1 MNIIIADDHAIFRD
15 SLEFMLCNKTSHKV
29 LCTVA
34 NIQDLKNVIQQYL
47 VDLILIDYHMPEGDT
62 LAAAEYIKQRYD
74 NVKLVFLTGSQ
85 ASFTLKHIVSS
96 RADGVLHKEES
107 AEAIITA
114 IEKVANNLRV
124 VSTIIQEKIALVNFE
139 LTAREFH
146 ALALIVRGYT
156 SLEIAGFMNISP
168 RTVDKHKEN
177 IMQKMG
183 VSNVVQLVNQAHSL
197 KLFCE
202 ESLGS
207 QQGS

>member
-15 SLEFMLCNKTSHKV
+15 SLEFMLCNKTAHKV

-34 NIQDLKNVIQQYL
+34 NIQDLKSAILQYP
-47 VDLILIDYHMPEGDT
+47 VELILIDYHMPEGDT
-62 LAAAEYIKQRYD
+62 LAAAEYIKQRHFEL
-74 NVKLVFLTGSQ
+74 KLVFLTGSQ
-85 ASFTLKHIVSS
+85 ACFTLKQIVSS

-107 AEAIITA
+107 AEVIISA
-114 IEKVANNLRV
+114 IEKIANNLRV
-124 VSTIIQEKIALVNFE
+124 VSPAIQEKIALADFE

-146 ALALIVRGYT
+146 ALNLIVQGYT

-183 VSNVVQLVNQAHSL
+183 VSNVVQLVNQVHSL

-202 ESLGS
+202 ENL
-207 QQGS
+207 